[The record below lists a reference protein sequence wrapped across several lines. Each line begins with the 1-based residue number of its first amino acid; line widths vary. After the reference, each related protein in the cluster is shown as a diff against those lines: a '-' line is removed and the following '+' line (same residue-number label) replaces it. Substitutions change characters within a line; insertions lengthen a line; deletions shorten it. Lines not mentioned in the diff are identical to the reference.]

1 VARPRP
7 GAPVAVDREGG
18 QDQHRGVTDV
28 DASQENQ
35 AAPKIE
41 TKLDRSRDV
50 SRLSRH
56 SYLAGFAGTIAVLG
70 MGYLASRRKVLT
82 EGWKLPW
89 GLSDGPQDVALSMA
103 FVLLVVSIV
112 MFAVELAIRL
122 DVDRGK
128 IIKLAPDIKEGRYGP
143 FLLKCLLV
151 YIVEIGII
159 SVAIGFYKTAN
170 EYGYLSNNANGYY
183 HPWFAVLETF
193 LKIYLFGAPLYIIAT
208 RALQHAPSS
217 DRKQAAFTV
226 LKLVRLG
233 WAKITRD
240 EDADI
245 APFDRYDKSALLGLG
260 VKVFF
265 VPLMTVFFSDQ
276 FTHLVKNFD
285 YLRGDNITFGV
296 KDFHNVSYTIVFSVD
311 VGLAWAGYVV
321 TSRWI
326 KNTLFSTEPTWE
338 GWSVA
343 LLCYPPINRVMGNY
357 YSTPN
362 ESGFF
367 QIPNPQVVM
376 FLAICSALSFTV
388 YTSATVM
395 FGLRFSNLTHRGII
409 TTGPYALIRHPAYAS
424 KNFSW
429 WCVMFPYVLYE
440 IWTTKSPMPLLQV
453 VGMVIMTA
461 LYYRRAITE
470 EEHLSR
476 DPEYRIYMKKVP
488 YRYIPGVF

>member
-1 VARPRP
+1 
-7 GAPVAVDREGG
+7 
-18 QDQHRGVTDV
+18 VTDV
-28 DASQENQ
+28 DASQETP
-35 AAPKIE
+35 AAPKIDS
-41 TKLDRSRDV
+41 KLDRSRDV

-56 SYLAGFAGTIAVLG
+56 SYLAGFAGVIAVLG

-89 GLSDGPQDVALSMA
+89 GLSDGPQDVSLSMA
-103 FVLLVVSIV
+103 FVLLVISIV

-122 DVDRGK
+122 DVDKGK
-128 IIKLAPDIKEGRYGP
+128 VIKMAPDIKEGRYAP
-143 FLLKCLLV
+143 FFLKCLLI
-151 YIVEIGII
+151 YGVELGLL
-159 SVAIGFYKTAN
+159 SAAIGVYKTAN
-170 EYGYLSNNANGYY
+170 EYGYQNNTNGYY
-183 HPWFAVLETF
+183 HPWFAVMVIF
-193 LKIYLFGAPLYIIAT
+193 WKIYLYGALPYILFT
-208 RALQHAPSS
+208 RALQHAPNS

-226 LKLVRLG
+226 IKLARLA

-240 EDADI
+240 EDANVP
-245 APFDRYDKSALLGLG
+245 PFDGYDKRSLFGLC
-260 VKVFF
+260 VKLFF

-285 YLRGDNITFGV
+285 YLRGDNITFGLH
-296 KDFHNVSYTIVFSVD
+296 DFHNVSYTIVFSVD

-326 KNTLFSTEPTWE
+326 KNTLFSAEPTCL
-338 GWSVA
+338 GWVVA
-343 LLCYPPINRVMGNY
+343 LLCYPPWNRVMGALWG
-357 YSTPN
+357 TPG
-362 ESGFF
+362 ETGFF
-367 QIPNPQVVM
+367 QIPNQQVVT
-376 FLAICSALSFTV
+376 FFAICSVLSFTV

-429 WCVMFPYVLYE
+429 WCVMLPYAIYE
-440 IWTTKSPMPLLQV
+440 IWTTKSPAPVLQIL
-453 VGMVIMTA
+453 GMVVMSG
-461 LYYRRAITE
+461 LYYLRAITE

-488 YRYIPGVF
+488 YRFIPGVL

>member
-1 VARPRP
+1 
-7 GAPVAVDREGG
+7 
-18 QDQHRGVTDV
+18 VTDV
-28 DASQENQ
+28 DASQETP
-35 AAPKIE
+35 AAPKIDM
-41 TKLDRSRDV
+41 KLDRSRDV

-56 SYLAGFAGTIAVLG
+56 SYVAGFAGTIAVLG

-89 GLSDGPQDVALSMA
+89 GMSDGPQDVALSMA

-128 IIKLAPDIKEGRYGP
+128 IIKVAPDIKERRYGP
-143 FLLKCLLV
+143 FLLKCLLIYV
-151 YIVEIGII
+151 VELGII
-159 SVAIGFYKTAN
+159 SLAIGFYKTAN
-170 EYGYLSNNANGYY
+170 EYGFQANTNGYY
-183 HPWFAVLETF
+183 HPWFAVMETF
-193 LKIYLFGAPLYIIAT
+193 RKIYIWGAPPYILLT

-217 DRKQAAFTV
+217 DRKQAAFTMI
-226 LKLVRLG
+226 KLGRLAWARVRH
-233 WAKITRD
+233 D
-240 EDADI
+240 DDSDV

-260 VKVFF
+260 VKLFF

-276 FTHLVKNFD
+276 FTHLIKNFD
-285 YLRGDNITFGV
+285 YLRGDNINFALR
-296 KDFHNVSYTIVFSVD
+296 DFHNVSYTIVFSVD

-326 KNTLFSTEPTWE
+326 KNTLFSTEPTAE
-338 GWSVA
+338 GWLVA
-343 LLCYPPINRVMGNY
+343 LLCYPPINRTMGNY
-357 YSTPN
+357 YGTPG
-362 ESGFF
+362 ETGFF
-367 QIPNPQVVM
+367 SIPNPQVVT
-376 FLAICSALSFTV
+376 FFAICSVLSFTV

-395 FGLRFSNLTHRGII
+395 FGLRFSNLTHRGVI

-429 WCVMFPYVLYE
+429 WCVMLPYAIYE
-440 IWTTKSPMPLLQV
+440 IWTSKSPAPLLQV
-453 VGMVIMTA
+453 VGMVIMSA

-488 YRYIPGVF
+488 YRFIPGVL